1 MQKAIDTIE
10 VVESIEE
17 IEEAQPI
24 ITTSVDYKI
33 DNLKTYGEVEPTFS
47 IDANGKL
54 NIKFS
59 RPVYFP

>member
-1 MQKAIDTIE
+1 MQKATETIE

-17 IEEAQPI
+17 IEVAQPI
-24 ITTSVDYKI
+24 IASADYKI
-33 DNLKTYGEVEPTFS
+33 DDLKTYGEVVPTFS

-54 NIKFS
+54 SIKFS